1 MFYVSHD
8 QTNARRCKAS
18 GPDNAGYRISNS
30 GIHFVGI
37 RVESVDWLRFT
48 NSIKAVDSSGVIAA
62 SLAAMSASY
71 SFLFLRSFSN
81 KQPPDQC
88 ALSLQGKV
96 LLIGRDFVG
105 WYVSLE
111 HRDYLRRWAKRKITS
126 RR

>member
-1 MFYVSHD
+1 MCHTIKQMLDGARPVD
-8 QTNARRCKAS
+8 QIMLVIEFLILVFILWEFAWK
-18 GPDNAGYRISNS
+18 
-30 GIHFVGI
+30 VW
-37 RVESVDWLRFT
+37 DWLRFT

>member
-1 MFYVSHD
+1 MLDGARPVD
-8 QTNARRCKAS
+8 QIMLVIEFLILVFILWEFAWK
-18 GPDNAGYRISNS
+18 
-30 GIHFVGI
+30 VW
-37 RVESVDWLRFT
+37 DWLRFT